1 MMIGY
6 ARVSTTE
13 QETTL
18 QHDALMRA
26 GVVQIFQEKASA
38 VSSRPQLFKA
48 LSSMHEG
55 DVLVVWKLDRL
66 ARSLQDLLLLLGK
79 LDAKKC
85 GIRSLSEPID
95 TETPAG
101 RLMIHMLGAVAQ
113 FERSLIRERC
123 MAGQRAA
130 MARGVVCGRKR
141 SISLEVEA
149 DIVQLHAT
157 GDYTLSMLS
166 MVFEVHPSTVKRAV
180 YRVKKPGH
188 SSLL

>member
-1 MMIGY
+1 MLIGY
-6 ARVSTTE
+6 ARVSTSE
-13 QETTL
+13 QETDL
-18 QHDALMRA
+18 QQDALKRA
-26 GVVQIFQEKASA
+26 GVVKVFQEKTSA
-38 VSSRPQLFKA
+38 VSSRPQLFRA
-48 LSSMHEG
+48 LATMQTG

-66 ARSLQDLLLLLGK
+66 ARSLQDLLSLLGK

-113 FERSLIRERC
+113 FERSLIRERS

-141 SISLEVEA
+141 SVSLDVEN
-149 DIVQLHAT
+149 DIVQLYST
-157 GDYTLSMLS
+157 GDYTLNTLS
-166 MVFEVHPSTVKRAV
+166 MVFDVHPSSVKRAV
-180 YRVKKPGH
+180 YRVYKPGH
-188 SSLL
+188 SSLQ